1 MSGEFSLRRGW
12 IKTGSIVAN
21 ADSGSSS
28 KGPASI
34 FPSPSLTRILIPV
47 RQNSLYVSVYDR
59 QGYLVPTS
67 PHAESS
73 IIRLAHWK
81 VAF

>member
-21 ADSGSSS
+21 ADSGSSIARPC
-28 KGPASI
+28 KCISI
-34 FPSPSLTRILIPV
+34 SVSRSVKSPFTY
-47 RQNSLYVSVYDR
+47 QYDS
-59 QGYLVPTS
+59 QGYLLPTS
-67 PHAESS
+67 PHAECS

-81 VAF
+81 VTF